1 MYFYPYQIT
10 YVAMDK
16 NLLNKAFDQQ
26 YFKEQYEIFDN
37 ETIVEI
43 IDMYLTSIDDYI
55 RDIDAAIAAKDIDT
69 LEAQVHKLKG
79 STSQFTKY
87 KPYELLVAFLTLS
100 RFGVLAGA
108 DGIFAEI
115 KISLNQLCVELKEMK
130 KHYE

>member
-1 MYFYPYQIT
+1 
-10 YVAMDK
+10 MDK

-37 ETIVEI
+37 ETIIEI

-55 RDIDAAIAAKDIDT
+55 RDIDAAIAAKDIDV

-108 DGIFAEI
+108 EGIFAEI
-115 KISLNQLCVELKEMK
+115 KISLNQLSAELREMRK
-130 KHYE
+130 YYE